1 MNFNHR
7 LEINQSQNLIMTTQL
22 KQSLSILNMSK
33 DELDAEIIKES
44 EENPLLDIEKKEDIN
59 SACCIFHCVYLL
71 SNLSPLLF
79 PSQQRNQ
86 SFFLYSNSIF

>member
-59 SACCIFHCVYLL
+59 WEEYVK
-71 SNLSPLLF
+71 NKLF
-79 PSQQRNQ
+79 
-86 SFFLYSNSIF
+86 